1 MDNVD
6 KLLKLRRQGFF
17 CSQILLLQ
25 GLEQMGKTN
34 VDLIRSMNGLAGGL
48 GFSGELCAALI
59 GGAALLGLYA
69 GKGLPEED
77 EDPRLD
83 FMVQDLVNWF
93 KAEYSEKYGGIRCEE
108 IINGSSQNKAIRCP
122 LLVSGVL
129 QKVNELLVE
138 NGYDLSGLE

>member
-48 GFSGELCAALI
+48 IFSHGAL
-59 GGAALLGLYA
+59 
-69 GKGLPEED
+69 
-77 EDPRLD
+77 
-83 FMVQDLVNWF
+83 
-93 KAEYSEKYGGIRCEE
+93 
-108 IINGSSQNKAIRCP
+108 
-122 LLVSGVL
+122 
-129 QKVNELLVE
+129 
-138 NGYDLSGLE
+138 GYIL